1 MTAICKHRTGRKN
14 GGLFSVGQTDFAR
27 DVSKT
32 KQPRSITPAIQRTP
46 NQGPETGSE
55 KKNSSTWS
63 LFVAAVTRTS
73 IPLNHRRLWPAS
85 QKEVPSGLLDHPEA
99 APEKKKAPETLHD
112 LQSINRR

>member
-32 KQPRSITPAIQRTP
+32 KQPRSITPAIPRTP

-73 IPLNHRRLWPAS
+73 IPLNQRRPWPAE
-85 QKEVPSGLLDHPEA
+85 QKGRRNEEKKGRRAREPMPGRFCGLL
-99 APEKKKAPETLHD
+99 
-112 LQSINRR
+112 